1 MLWRKKSSFKEFDNE
16 QKLFVTRK
24 FPTPPPPITF
34 LMVRPL
40 HHVETATVFFVCF
53 VWMSEINIRCFAA
66 NQRRPACEIRYTYSS
81 FLVLNSCG
89 MGGLFGLCQKR
100 ATRRN
105 IFENKNACRRI
116 SAVIRDLQHQKRGMP
131 PTAVI
136 VRREVLGKTWV
147 TCPTIDVKLNYAAR
161 MTCPVKM

>member
-1 MLWRKKSSFKEFDNE
+1 MLWRKKSLFKEFDNE

-24 FPTPPPPITF
+24 FPTPPPITF

-40 HHVETATVFFVCF
+40 HHVETATVFVVCF

-66 NQRRPACEIRYTYSS
+66 NQRSPACEIRYTYSS

-89 MGGLFGLCQKR
+89 MGGLFGLCQKS

-161 MTCPVKM
+161 MTWPVKM